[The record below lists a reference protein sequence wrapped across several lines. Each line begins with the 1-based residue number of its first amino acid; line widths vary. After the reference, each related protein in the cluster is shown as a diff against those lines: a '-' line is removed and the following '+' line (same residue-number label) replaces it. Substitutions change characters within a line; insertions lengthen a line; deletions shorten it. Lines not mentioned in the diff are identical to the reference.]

1 MRGQDIALWRTFGKA
16 MKISA
21 RTRYGLRI
29 LIDIAQHEADET
41 PRSIGAISK
50 SQGITSA
57 FISRLAVPLKRAGL
71 IRALRGIGGGLRLAK
86 SPDDITILEI
96 MEALDGPVSILKC
109 LAKPK
114 SCRRAS
120 GCPARTVWADLNT
133 TIRDAFASTTL
144 AKVMSRIGA
153 TDTSGDYCI

>member
-1 MRGQDIALWRTFGKA
+1 

-71 IRALRGIGGGLRLAK
+71 IHALRGITGGLRLAK
-86 SPDDITILEI
+86 SPADITLLDI

-109 LAKPK
+109 LSRPK
-114 SCRRAS
+114 SCRRRR
-120 GCPARTVWADLNT
+120 GCPARSVWADLNT
-133 TIRDAFASTTL
+133 TIRDAFAAMSL
-144 AKVMSRIGA
+144 SKVMSRIGA
-153 TDTSGDYCI
+153 KDTSGDYCI